1 MRRGRDAMMRPRRR
15 TAVTT
20 KANMQAIVGGR
31 VEAVTHGRLVLA
43 VPGTAYKLDLVAAA
57 GTAADMPVAGKRI
70 KGTIEARALRVHTA
84 RGGGRF
90 IEPVE
95 GAPRIVAGSV
105 RAVDGP
111 SGRVLVDAVVPMWVS
126 VPAEQEIE
134 AFSQGDLVNFYVES
148 GTTFTPAE

>member
-1 MRRGRDAMMRPRRR
+1 M
-15 TAVTT
+15 TT
-20 KANMQAIVGGR
+20 NVNMQAIVQGR
-31 VEAVTHGRLVLA
+31 VEAVTDGRLVLA
-43 VPGTAYKLDLVAAA
+43 VPGTAYKLDLVSGTGAAA
-57 GTAADMPVAGKRI
+57 GEPAVGGRI

-111 SGRVLVDAVVPMWVS
+111 GRRVLVDAAVPMWVS
-126 VPAEQEIE
+126 VPAEQDID
-134 AFSQGDLVNFYVES
+134 AFSPGDLVNFYVES
-148 GTTFTPAE
+148 GATVTRV

>member
-1 MRRGRDAMMRPRRR
+1 M
-15 TAVTT
+15 TT
-20 KANMQAIVGGR
+20 KANMQAVVQGR
-31 VEAVTHGRLVLA
+31 VEAVTQGRLVLA
-43 VPGTAYKLDLVAAA
+43 VPGTAYQLDLVAAV
-57 GTAADMPVAGKRI
+57 GAAAEVPVAGKRI

-126 VPAEQEIE
+126 VPAEQYND
-134 AFSQGDLVNFYVES
+134 AFSPGALENFYVES
-148 GTTFTPAE
+148 GATFTQA

>member
-43 VPGTAYKLDLVAAA
+43 VPGTAYKLDLVSGT
-57 GTAADMPVAGKRI
+57 GTAAGEPAVGGRI

-90 IEPVE
+90 IEPIE

-105 RAVDGP
+105 LAVDGP
-111 SGRVLVDAVVPMWVS
+111 GGRVLVHAGVPMWVS
-126 VPAEQEIE
+126 VPAEQDID
-134 AFSQGDLVNFYVES
+134 AFSLGDLVNFYVES
-148 GTTFTPAE
+148 GATFTLAQ